1 MYRRANCFDSRA
13 RYEGILS
20 EERKMQI
27 YGPSHLHGA
36 QSIGGPHSSRA
47 VQPPATSNN
56 SSISDQLDISDAA
69 RLADRVAELPE
80 IRADRV
86 AELRSAIMNGTY
98 ETQDK
103 LATAVD
109 RLFDEIA

>member
-1 MYRRANCFDSRA
+1 
-13 RYEGILS
+13 
-20 EERKMQI
+20 MQI

-36 QSIGGPHSSRA
+36 QAIGGPHTTRA
-47 VQPPATSNN
+47 VQPPTTSQT

-86 AELRSAIMNGTY
+86 AELRSAILSGSY
-98 ETQDK
+98 ETHDK
-103 LATAVD
+103 LSTAVD